1 MARRADSEVVPGA
14 AAPPAPRPPGSRAAR
29 SGTLL
34 VVESPAKARTLKRL
48 LGPGV
53 DVRATVGHLKDLPA
67 AILGVD
73 VEKGFEPRYDLVKG
87 QARVLSELKRAAR
100 TAERVL
106 LATDPDREGEAIAWH
121 LAEELGA
128 PGGDAR
134 IRRVLLDELTPEAVR
149 AALDH
154 PRDLDRRRFEAQQ
167 ARRILDR
174 LVGFQ
179 VSPILWKAVRRGLS
193 AGRVQS
199 VAVRLVVERE
209 RAVEAFRPAVSHDVE
224 VELEAGEGRPLQAR
238 LAAAGGGAAPPRGR
252 AAAEALVR
260 ALEGKAWT
268 VRSVETSELARPAPP
283 PFTTATLQQEAW
295 RRLGFAPR
303 RTMALAQRLYEG
315 VELGDEGILGLV
327 SYPRTDSARLAPAA
341 VEAARRHV
349 ERAFGADHLP
359 ASPNLFPPRARG
371 VQGAHEAIR
380 PTSLEWPPERVRPLL
395 EAAHERDLGRLYE
408 LVWSRFVACQMA
420 PARCRRATALLDAGG
435 AATFRAEGAGLAF
448 DGWLAAWGKKPPEE
462 PAGEAPPPGGA
473 PWPAD
478 HPLPPLAP
486 GQPLRVE
493 ALRIAERAA
502 RPPPRFDEA
511 SLVREL
517 EERGLGRP
525 STFAA
530 IVDAVQEKGYVERHE
545 KSLRPTELGRRVTE
559 ELTARFPRELDAAF
573 TAALE
578 AKLDAVEEG
587 SADWRAVLAD
597 FHGPFREAVARA
609 EAGAREAGRR
619 PVEAGIACDR
629 CGRPLAVRWGR
640 NGEFLSCTGY
650 PACRNSM
657 GFRREGGAI
666 VPERAD
672 EVQPGEA
679 CPACGSPMVLRR
691 GRFGRFL
698 SCSRYPACDGRRDVS
713 IGVACPLGCGGQVA
727 EKRSRQGKTF
737 YGCSTWPG
745 CDFVSWDRPRAG
757 PCPDCGGAWLVERI
771 SRRDGPVIA
780 CPDRACGYR
789 RAASAPPG
797 APA

>member
-1 MARRADSEVVPGA
+1 MARRADSEVEPGEGT
-14 AAPPAPRPPGSRAAR
+14 PPAPRAPRARPAR

-34 VVESPAKARTLKRL
+34 VVESPAKAKTLKRL
-48 LGPGV
+48 LGSGV

-73 VEKGFEPRYDLVKG
+73 VERGFEPRYDLVKG

-106 LATDPDREGEAIAWH
+106 IATDPDREGEAIAWH

-149 AALDH
+149 AAVER
-154 PRDLDRRRFEAQQ
+154 PRDLDRHRFEAQQ

-179 VSPILWKAVRRGLS
+179 VSPILWRAVRRGLS

-209 RAVEAFRPAVSHDVE
+209 RAIEAFRPSVAHAVE
-224 VELEAGEGRPLQAR
+224 AELVDEEGRPLLAR
-238 LAAAGGGAAPPRGR
+238 LAPAGGR
-252 AAAEALVR
+252 AAAEALRR
-260 ALEGKAWT
+260 AVEGRAFT
-268 VRSVETSELARPAPP
+268 VRSVERTDVARPAPP
-283 PFTTATLQQEAW
+283 PFTTATLQQEAS

-315 VELGDEGILGLV
+315 VELGEEGLLGLV
-327 SYPRTDSARLAPAA
+327 TYLRTDSVRLAAGA

-349 ERAFGADHLP
+349 ERVFGADHLP
-359 ASPNLFPPRARG
+359 ASPNQFSARGRG
-371 VQGAHEAIR
+371 VQGAHEALR
-380 PTSLEWPPERVRPLL
+380 PTSMEWPPERVRPLL

-408 LVWSRFVACQMA
+408 LVWSRFVASQMA
-420 PARCRRATALLDAGG
+420 PAVYRRAAVELAAGD
-435 AATFRAEGAGLAF
+435 ATFRAEGASLAF
-448 DGWLAAWGKKPPEE
+448 DGWLAAWGKKPPEQA
-462 PAGEAPPPGGA
+462 AGEEPPPGGA
-473 PWPAD
+473 SAWPAGA
-478 HPLPPLAP
+478 PLPPLEP
-486 GQPLRVE
+486 GQPLRLVE
-493 ALRIAERAA
+493 ARLLERPA

-530 IVDAVQEKGYVERHE
+530 ILDTVQEKGYVERHE
-545 KSLRPTELGRRVTE
+545 KALRPTELGRRVTE
-559 ELTARFPRELDAAF
+559 ELARRFPRELDAAF

-587 SADWRAVLAD
+587 TADWRLVLAE

-609 EAGAREAGRR
+609 EAEAREAGRR
-619 PVEAGIACDR
+619 PIEAGIACDT

-650 PACRNSM
+650 PACRTTM
-657 GFRREGGAI
+657 GFRREGGVI

-672 EVQPGEA
+672 EVQPGES
-679 CPACGSPMVLRR
+679 CPACAAPMILRR

-698 SCSRYPACDGRRDVS
+698 SCSRYPACDGRRDVT

-757 PCPDCGGAWLVERI
+757 PCPDCGGAWLVERV
-771 SRRDGPVIA
+771 SKRDGPVIA

-789 RAASAPPG
+789 RAASAPPP